1 MNQSKI
7 AVCIAAYNRAD
18 LIKETFDGLKNQTF
32 KDFHVYLC
40 RDGSTDNIDEVVKEY
55 SKDLQITLTPYQKD
69 TSVGSAKNRAVT
81 EALKNNHQY
90 IQILDSDD
98 IPQPGMLE
106 ENSKRLDQ
114 GDVDWVICW
123 SHTFGANSGTVRSQI
138 KSLEEQCNKN
148 YLHSWVMAKK
158 EVFEKENFRLDL
170 NGIDDWDWAIRVYKD
185 GYKGA
190 IVEKEL
196 HLYRIHPGRVS
207 ETTGSMELFPELRK
221 KVRIMNGIS
230 DIVVTKSNP
239 EKGDLYAF

>member
-1 MNQSKI
+1 MNQSKV
-7 AVCIAAYNRAD
+7 AVALTVYNRAD
-18 LIKETFDGLKNQTF
+18 LIKETFEGLRKQTLARF
-32 KDFHVYLC
+32 YVYLC
-40 RDGSTDNIDEVVKEY
+40 YDGSTDNILEVVQDYADLNIVLCPY
-55 SKDLQITLTPYQKD
+55 SET
-69 TSVGSAKNRAVT
+69 TSVGSAKNKAVT

-98 IPQPGMLE
+98 IPQPEMLE

-114 GDVDWVICW
+114 GDVDWVVCW

-170 NGIDDWDWAIRVYKD
+170 NGIDDWDWSIRVYKA
-185 GYKGA
+185 GFKGA

-207 ETTGSMELFPELRK
+207 ETTGSISLFPELRK

-230 DIVVTKSNP
+230 DIDVTKSNP